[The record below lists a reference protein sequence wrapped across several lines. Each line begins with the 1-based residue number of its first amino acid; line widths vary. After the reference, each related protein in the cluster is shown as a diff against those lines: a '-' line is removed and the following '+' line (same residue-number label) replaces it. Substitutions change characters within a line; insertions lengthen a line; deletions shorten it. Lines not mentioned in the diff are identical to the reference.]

1 MQEKQLWFPTLKD
14 MMNFK
19 QVSEVKELR
28 IDTYEKLLIGRFPE
42 TEVDVA
48 KRDFKARCFN

>member
-1 MQEKQLWFPTLKD
+1 MQEVELHFPSLKE

-28 IDTYEKLLIGRFPE
+28 IDTDRKLLTGKFPAN
-42 TEVDVA
+42 EVTVA
-48 KRDFKARCFN
+48 KEQFKARSLN